1 MYNNFILFY
10 KGDGIMKKF
19 LTLLLAV
26 ITMFV
31 FTTSASAKTV
41 IKGDLDGNGK
51 ITAADA
57 RGTLR
62 ISAKLE
68 KADDTQMLIVDVTN
82 DKKVTAADARS
93 ILRVSAKLEPA
104 FGEIEV
110 GGSTETETTTVA
122 DKETTTVADKETT
135 TAPITRTEMSGIIK
149 KNIDS
154 YIKELGLK
162 KTDGKYTNGKITIVS
177 DPSII
182 DDNKIS
188 SITVYD
194 AEYLLNDV
202 SVDMTPAKA
211 ADTLK
216 KADWIVKTQDS
227 DEIVLIKNK
236 VKMVVSLSDGK
247 ITSIEYAF
255 AESLLDPDETTTVPV
270 TETTTSSGEE
280 TTKPADDGEHKHSY
294 VATILAPT
302 CTEKGYT
309 TFSCIFCTDSYT
321 ADETAPKGHDYTS
334 IVINPTCTEDGFTKY
349 TCSRCADEYTD
360 NKVSAKG
367 HDAGWV
373 SVREP
378 APGVEGLDQYKCR
391 ICSEVLNEATRPAL
405 PLPET
410 TTEEPT
416 TEEPTTEEPTTEEP
430 TTEEPTTEEPTTEE
444 PTTEHTHDYNVSVVV
459 PTCTENGYTRFTCKE
474 CSYSYD
480 NDIVPATG
488 HNAVWEITTP
498 AGVGTE
504 GLEQKICKTCNT
516 VVEEK
521 ILPALKEE
529 EIETPEGEITVDQ
542 LPSQVKAFMNGHF
555 GIEGYTYSGKEK
567 SPISM
572 YVSANHVKAG
582 MDLNGMKIDMLI
594 RDVNKKNPSVYI
606 VRPDVKKYAKLTA
619 LDMATLGITVDDLKI
634 DIGGGMANPDSIIL
648 STQTI
653 SGEKYD
659 IYTIY
664 AGTEY
669 CKIYMIGE
677 NIKRIETYNTDSK
690 MLTTRIDVTTFVAEP
705 GDNAFSVD
713 GYKRAISYISLFD
726 LI

>member
-1 MYNNFILFY
+1 
-10 KGDGIMKKF
+10 MKKI

-26 ITMFV
+26 ITMFL

-41 IKGDLDGNGK
+41 IKGDLDGNGR

-110 GGSTETETTTVA
+110 DGNTEA
-122 DKETTTVADKETT
+122 ETTTVADKETT

-154 YIKELGLK
+154 YIKELGLTK
-162 KTDGKYTNGKITIVS
+162 VDGKYTNGKITIVS

-236 VKMVVSLSDGK
+236 VKMVISLSDGK

-255 AESLLDPDETTTVPV
+255 AESLLDPNETTTVPV

-294 VATILAPT
+294 MATILAPT

-309 TFSCIFCTDSYT
+309 TFSCIFCTDSYI

-334 IVINPTCTEDGFTKY
+334 IVIKPTCTEDGFTKY
-349 TCSRCADEYTD
+349 TCSRCADGYTD

-416 TEEPTTEEPTTEEP
+416 TEEPTTEEPTTE
-430 TTEEPTTEEPTTEE
+430 
-444 PTTEHTHDYNVSVVV
+444 HTHDYNVSVV
-459 PTCTENGYTRFTCKE
+459 PASCTENGYTRFTCKE

-594 RDVNKKNPSVYI
+594 RDVNKKNPSVYL
-606 VRPDVKKYAKLTA
+606 VRPDVKKYAKLNA

-677 NIKRIETYNTDSK
+677 NIKRIETYNADSK
-690 MLTTRIDVTTFVAEP
+690 MLITRIDVTTFVAEP
-705 GDNAFSVD
+705 GDKIFTVD
-713 GYKRAISYISLFD
+713 GYKNVLSYLFLFD
-726 LI
+726 LG